1 MNKRTKR
8 GLVVGLAVALVAS
21 IGVSTPVSAAKGDGP
36 SVDATPVANLKK
48 GGTFVWAIND
58 LPDNFNPSQIDGNTA
73 DTSYIM
79 GSTLPGFFYIDA
91 NGAWQVDKNY
101 ASKVELTST
110 KPQVVTYTLNPKAKW
125 SDGKPVGLNDFVSFW
140 RAQNGSNEAFEVVST
155 TGYENIKSVRRG
167 ASANQVVVT
176 FSEVYADWIGLFSG
190 LLPASLTKDPAT
202 FNTAWKSLPGVS
214 AGPFI
219 FQSKDVAANT
229 VTMVP
234 NKKWWGDK
242 PVLDR
247 IVYRA
252 IPPATQMDALANG
265 EVDYIDIGPDANAFA
280 RAKTLKGVSVH
291 VSKAPN
297 YRHMTFGS
305 STAVIR
311 DKAVRQAIMM
321 AMNRNAITKAMI
333 GTIDRRATSL
343 DNHVFVKGLSCYTNN
358 SGVYGKFSLKMA
370 KETLDKAGWKGTP
383 RTKNG
388 QQLKVAITIP
398 SGVPTSAQEAQ
409 LMQATLAQA
418 GITLEIRVVPLTD
431 FFSKYI
437 LPGDFE
443 MTVFSWIGTSLPIS
457 SSKSILRS
465 DGEQNFGSIGSA
477 AADKL
482 IDRAQTELNQVKRCQ
497 LINQADKLLWEVG
510 HSAPTYQRPNV
521 TAKDRNLKNM
531 GSWGFSSMDYTK
543 VGFAK

>member
-8 GLVVGLAVALVAS
+8 GLVVGLAVALLAS
-21 IGVSTPVSAAKGDGP
+21 VGVSTPVSAAKGDGP

-73 DTSYIM
+73 DTAYIM
-79 GSTLPGFFYIDA
+79 GGTLPGFFYIDA

-125 SDGKPVGLNDFVSFW
+125 SDGKSVGLADFQGYW
-140 RAQNGSNEAFEVVST
+140 KALNGSNAAYEVPSNA
-155 TGYENIKSVRRG
+155 GYEDIGSIRRG
-167 ASANQVVVT
+167 ASANQIVVT
-176 FSEVYADWIGLFSG
+176 FKTVYADWIGLFGG

-202 FNTAWKSLPGVS
+202 FNTSWKNAPGVS

-219 FQSKDVAANT
+219 FQSVNLAANT

-234 NKKWWGDK
+234 NKNWWGDK

-247 IVYRA
+247 FVYRA

-297 YRHMTFGS
+297 FRHMTFGS
-305 STAVIR
+305 GTPIIR
-311 DKAVRQAIMM
+311 ELAVRQAIMM

-343 DNHVFVKGLSCYTNN
+343 DNHIFVKGLSCYTNN
-358 SGVYGKFSLKMA
+358 SGNYGKFSIKMA
-370 KETLDKAGWKGTP
+370 KETLDKAGWTGSP

-409 LMQATLAQA
+409 LMQSTLAQA
-418 GITLEIRVVPLTD
+418 GIALEIRVVPLTD

-437 LPGDFE
+437 LPGDYE
-443 MTVFSWIGTSLPIS
+443 MTVFSWIGTPLPIS
-457 SSKSILRS
+457 SSVDIYRTTGGS
-465 DGEQNFGSIGSA
+465 NFGQIGS
-477 AADKL
+477 KK
-482 IDRAQTELNQVKRCQ
+482 IDALLTQANTELDQVKRCR
-497 LINQADKLLWEVG
+497 LANQADKLIWEIG
-510 HSAPTYQRPNV
+510 HSTTNYQRPNV
-521 TAKDRNLKNM
+521 TAKDKNLKNM